1 MKNLVIIFIF
11 FFSFSFS
18 QIPVGYYNSA
28 QGLTGYNLKVALHNI
43 IKNHTQIT
51 YSGLWAV
58 FPQTDSKTNAKVW
71 DIYSYK
77 PTGTQPYEYTFG
89 TNQCGTYNS
98 EGDCYN
104 REHSWPQSWFNSTA
118 GPDSDLFHIYPTDGE
133 VNGKRSNFPY
143 GNVSSPT
150 WTSMN
155 GSKLG
160 PCANQGYN
168 LTVFEPIDEF
178 KGDLARSYFYMSTRY
193 FTEDAAWGTSDATNK
208 SIILPWQLNVLIQW
222 HHQDPVS
229 AKEIARNN
237 TIYYNYQNNRN
248 PYIDNPVW
256 ADSVFTSKANG
267 LTDNKLFASII
278 NIFPN
283 PTSDNLHIKINYDYA
298 ENLTITIRDVF
309 GRLINYKN
317 NYFDK
322 SITINCNDWEKGTY
336 FINIK
341 NQALEAN
348 YKFFKE

>member
-51 YSGLWAV
+51 YSGLWGV
-58 FPQTDSKTNAKVW
+58 FTQTDSKTNAKVW

-77 PTGTQPYEYTFG
+77 PTGTQPYEYSFG

-104 REHSWPQSWFNSTA
+104 REHSWPQSWFNSTT

-160 PCANQGYN
+160 PCTNQGYN
-168 LTVFEPIDEF
+168 LTVFEPINEF

-193 FTEDAAWGTSDATNK
+193 FTEDATWGASDATNK
-208 SIILPWQLNVLIQW
+208 SVILPWQLNVLIQW

-237 TIYYNYQNNRN
+237 SIYYNYQNNRN

-267 LTDNKLFASII
+267 LTDNKLFASTI

-283 PTSDNLHIKINYDYA
+283 PTSDNLFIKINDGYA
-298 ENLTITIRDVF
+298 ENLTITIHDVF

-317 NYFDK
+317 NCFDK
-322 SITINCNDWEKGTY
+322 SITINCADWEKGTY